1 MPYKSTE
8 DLPENVQHVLPAH
21 AHDRESRRFPPS
33 SDRAY
38 FERACFFAGTL
49 KIGVLPKQPEDF
61 IPERSAE
68 LRHCY
73 LVRSA
78 GALGWFLFPSAA

>member
-33 SDRAY
+33 SDRAS
-38 FERACFFAGTL
+38 
-49 KIGVLPKQPEDF
+49 VLPLKLMYGL
-61 IPERSAE
+61 I
-68 LRHCY
+68 
-73 LVRSA
+73 
-78 GALGWFLFPSAA
+78 LGIFCDPLKLN

>member
-49 KIGVLPKQPEDF
+49 KVWIWLK
-61 IPERSAE
+61 
-68 LRHCY
+68 
-73 LVRSA
+73 
-78 GALGWFLFPSAA
+78 